1 MQLEKKFSFYN
12 SPISFGVIVFA
23 ITLLL
28 TQYLTYQ
35 RHLILETNQ
44 QKKLVNK
51 SNQIEDKI
59 QEILNKGFSTTQTLA
74 FIVENYGIPKNF
86 DSIAKLLKKSNE
98 EITALEIVSKE
109 GVITHMYPLQKN
121 NMIGFNI
128 LKDSVGRVGAY
139 ETIKRRSYFVSG
151 PINLKQGSVGFVCRT
166 PIFKKDIFQGFT
178 ATVIKL
184 SDVLKA
190 ANITTNPRHEYKFTK
205 VNVDNSEETYFS
217 NVKNPSANSYSTT
230 VAMPNGEWKLYIYAK
245 KGQLF
250 NPVILFA
257 FFGLFISILS
267 GVIAWYLAMQPKRLN
282 RLVDK
287 KSKEIIENEEKYR
300 ILLNQAS
307 DGIFV
312 LDKKFNFVDVNIKF
326 CELFNSSKENF
337 IGKNIKDII
346 APEDIKSKPLNYRKV
361 LYGET
366 VRKLRKA
373 VRPDGSTFLIE
384 SSVKLMPNK
393 LIQGILQDVTERE
406 ENSKLLRESELKYRE
421 LTERISDAF
430 IAFDTDW
437 NFTYISTKAKFFIP
451 PHNGHII
458 GKNIWETFS
467 HLKDTLL
474 YKNSI
479 SALKLQKSITDVRYS
494 EGLNKWIEYRL
505 YPSKNGISAYFSDIT
520 KIKEADDKV
529 KAAQLKMENAI
540 RIGKIGYWSWEIEKD
555 SLEWS
560 DRMYTI
566 YGLDKNIE
574 VTKET
579 STNCIHPE
587 EREEHIKII
596 QQKIEN
602 KDNTP
607 IIYRILHKDNSVHF
621 ASLQLEFIENEKNEI
636 YKLQGTV
643 IDITENIKTQEE
655 LKESQEKFYKSF
667 HSNLVGKVIIDEDRV
682 FLEANKT
689 IANLLNTTRENL
701 IGKNILEANV
711 IELKNPLELEK
722 RENLWEKL
730 IKNGFI
736 QDEEIYFRL
745 KSGKEI
751 PALVS
756 AEPLKIKGKR
766 NFLIS
771 IIDNTKRKEAE
782 NLLEAQNL
790 ELIKTNSE
798 LDRFVYSASHELRAP
813 LTSIMGLINLI
824 LREKHEDDLIFKL
837 DMMKQ
842 SVKRLDDFIK
852 DIVQY
857 SQNKH
862 LELNT
867 EVIDFKQMIQDSLDD
882 LWYLENRKYITL
894 QTKIEDNYNY
904 SSDKKR
910 ISIIFNNLV
919 SNAIKYHN
927 IEQKNPIID
936 IKVITSSK
944 GVSIEIS
951 DNGTGIPHTHLA
963 KIFDMFYRVSNKVMG
978 TGIGLFVIKEI
989 ITKLNGK
996 IEVESQENIGTTFK
1010 IFIPHMTNKKSIKA
1024 VGVTLDNQKN

>member
-44 QKKLVNK
+44 QKNLVNK

-190 ANITTNPRHEYKFTK
+190 ANITTNPRHQYKFTK

-287 KSKEIIENEEKYR
+287 KSKEVIENEEKYR
-300 ILLNQAS
+300 TLLNQAS

-312 LDKKFNFVDVNIKF
+312 LNKEFNIVDVNIKF
-326 CELFNSSKENF
+326 CELFKSSKENF
-337 IGKNIKDII
+337 IGKSI
-346 APEDIKSKPLNYRKV
+346 AVAIEPEELKSKPLEYQKV
-361 LYGET
+361 LNGDT
-366 VRKLRKA
+366 IRTLRKA
-373 VRPDGSTFLIE
+373 IRTDGSTFLIE
-384 SSVKLMPNK
+384 SSVKIMPNN
-393 LIQGILQDVTERE
+393 LIQGIVQDVTERE

-467 HLKDTLL
+467 HLKDTSLH
-474 YKNSI
+474 KNSL

-540 RIGKIGYWSWEIEKD
+540 RIGKIGYWSWDIEED
-555 SLEWS
+555 ILEWS

-566 YGLDKNIE
+566 YGLDRNTA

-579 STNCIHPE
+579 SVDCIHPD
-587 EREEHIKII
+587 EREEHVAII
-596 QQKIEN
+596 QEKIKN

-607 IIYRILHKDNSVHF
+607 ISYRILHKDNSVHY
-621 ASLQLEFIENEKNEI
+621 ASLELEFIENENNEI
-636 YKLQGTV
+636 SKLQGTV
-643 IDITENIKTQEE
+643 IDITETIETQEE
-655 LKESQEKFYKSF
+655 LKVSQEKFYKSF
-667 HSNLVGKVIIDEDRV
+667 HSNLVGKVIVDENRV
-682 FLEANKT
+682 LLEANETIAKLLNSDRKNLLGKT
-689 IANLLNTTRENL
+689 I
-701 IGKNILEANV
+701 IQANV
-711 IELKNPLELEK
+711 LEFKTPEEK
-722 RENLWEKL
+722 RRRENLWTKL
-730 IKNGFI
+730 YDEGILLDEEVSFTLKNG
-736 QDEEIYFRL
+736 
-745 KSGKEI
+745 KHI
-751 PALVS
+751 PTLVS
-756 AEPLKIKGKR
+756 VEPLQIRGKI
-766 NFLIS
+766 NYLIS
-771 IIDNTKRKEAE
+771 VMDNTKRKEAE
-782 NLLEAQNL
+782 SLLETQNL

-824 LREKHEDDLIFKL
+824 LTEKHENDLVFKL
-837 DMMKQ
+837 QMMKE

-862 LELNT
+862 LELSTN
-867 EVIDFKQMIQDSLDD
+867 VIDFREIIEDSIKD
-882 LWYLENRKYITL
+882 LWYLENRKHISI
-894 QTKIEDNYNY
+894 KSNIDNALDFY
-904 SSDKKR
+904 SDKKR
-910 ISIIFNNLV
+910 ISIIFNNLI

-927 IEQKNPIID
+927 INTEKPIINID
-936 IKVITSSK
+936 VQTSDK
-944 GVSIEIS
+944 GVTIIIA
-951 DNGTGIPHTHLA
+951 DNGTGIPEDHLA
-963 KIFDMFYRVSNKVMG
+963 KIFNMFHRVSSKVMG

-989 ITKLNGK
+989 ITKLNGTIEVLSKLDEGTKFIINIPHQNLKTIKKK
-996 IEVESQENIGTTFK
+996 IELDL
-1010 IFIPHMTNKKSIKA
+1010 NK
-1024 VGVTLDNQKN
+1024 N